1 MKMKHMGSP
10 RAARERKI
18 EDRVA
23 RSVVR
28 EMGIGERYERN
39 ITPLRSD
46 ISRLSGGPGWVGAIS
61 DEMMQ
66 NVSTTWQQFAIA
78 S

>member
-1 MKMKHMGSP
+1 
-10 RAARERKI
+10 
-18 EDRVA
+18 
-23 RSVVR
+23 VR
-28 EMGIGERYERN
+28 EMGIGENYVRN
-39 ITPLRSD
+39 ITPD
-46 ISRLSGGPGWVGAIS
+46 ISRLSGGTEWVGAIS

>member
-1 MKMKHMGSP
+1 
-10 RAARERKI
+10 
-18 EDRVA
+18 
-23 RSVVR
+23 VR